1 MTLKMDELTLD
12 GRSTKIPSNVTLTPP
27 EMKFSVSVNYLDVMA
42 IENIGTITWKVTHR
56 DPKKWEPCFSIM
68 LSILSF
74 D

>member
-12 GRSTKIPSNVTLTPP
+12 RRSTKIPSNVTLTPP

-56 DPKKWEPCFSIM
+56 D
-68 LSILSF
+68 
-74 D
+74 